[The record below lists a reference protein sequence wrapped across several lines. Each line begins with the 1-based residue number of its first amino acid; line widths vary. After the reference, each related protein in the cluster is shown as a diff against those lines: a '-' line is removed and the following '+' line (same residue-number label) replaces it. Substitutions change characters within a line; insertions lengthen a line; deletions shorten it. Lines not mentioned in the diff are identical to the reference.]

1 MEEKVDEETCLDV
14 LANLTKF
21 RAAETLKMATYTFM
35 ASQMVSKGEK
45 EKLANMFKA
54 FDKNGDGKLDKTEI
68 LTGYESQ
75 GKIISME
82 EIDEIFA
89 RIDIDGSGFIDY
101 NEFIAASMD
110 MDEMLTTEKL

>member
-1 MEEKVDEETCLDV
+1 MEEKVDEETCRDV

-21 RAAETLKMATYTFM
+21 RATETLKMATYTFM

>member
-1 MEEKVDEETCLDV
+1 MDV
-14 LANLTKF
+14 LANLKQFKAT
-21 RAAETLKMATYTFM
+21 ETLKMATYTFM

-54 FDKNGDGKLDKTEI
+54 FDKNGDGKLDKNEI
-68 LTGYESQ
+68 LAGYETQ

-110 MDEMLTTEKL
+110 MEEMLTTEKL